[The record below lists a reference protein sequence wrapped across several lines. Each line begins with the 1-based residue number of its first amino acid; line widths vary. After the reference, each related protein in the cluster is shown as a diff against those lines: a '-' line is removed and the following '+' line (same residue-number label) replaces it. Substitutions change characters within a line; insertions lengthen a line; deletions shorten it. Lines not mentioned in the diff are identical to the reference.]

1 MTAPV
6 RSFDHEFAPTRIVFG
21 PGRLAEVGDEVARLG
36 TSRAMVIMSGHAPGG
51 DTVTAALGD
60 RAALTWHEIAQHV
73 PVDIAARATA
83 AARDA
88 RVDVIVSLGGGS
100 ATGLAKAVALELE
113 VPIVAVP
120 TTYAG
125 SELTPVYGMTGGQR
139 KRTGSDERVR
149 PRVVLYDPE
158 LTVGLPAAVTGPS
171 TFNAMAHCFAA
182 LWAPAGNPLIAALAA
197 DAVRT
202 LWTALPVVAENPT
215 DLDARAGLQYG
226 AFLAG
231 TALGSSGTGLQ
242 HRISHALGGRLGL
255 VHADTHSVVLPYVV
269 ALNAPAVP
277 DMVSRVRPYLGD
289 DPGRALWELAA
300 RIGLPHDLETLG
312 ATDEALDGVAADVA
326 DTPNPVPAT
335 RETIRALLDRA
346 YRGREW
352 Q

>member
-6 RSFDHEFAPTRIVFG
+6 RSFDHQFAPTRIVFG
-21 PGRLAEVGDEVARLG
+21 PGRLAEVGDEVAALG

-51 DTVTAALGD
+51 DTVTAALGN
-60 RAALTWHEIAQHV
+60 RVALAWHEIAQHV
-73 PVDIAARATA
+73 PVDIASRATA
-83 AARDA
+83 AARDVD
-88 RVDVIVSLGGGS
+88 VDVIVSLGGGS

-113 VPIVAVP
+113 VPIVAIP

-149 PRVVLYDPE
+149 PRTVLYDPE
-158 LTVGLPAAVTGPS
+158 LTVGLPAEVTGPS
-171 TFNAMAHCFAA
+171 AFNAMAHCFAA

-197 DAVRT
+197 DAIRT
-202 LWTALPVVAENPT
+202 IQSSLPVVTENPT
-215 DLDARAGLQYG
+215 DVDARAGLQYG

-231 TALGSSGTGLQ
+231 TALGAAGTGLQ

-269 ALNAPAVP
+269 ALNTPAAPETA
-277 DMVSRVRPYLGD
+277 DRVRPYLGD
-289 DPGRALWELAA
+289 DPGRALWELAG
-300 RIGLPHDLETLG
+300 RIGLPRDLQTLG

-335 RETIRALLDRA
+335 RDTIRALLDRA
-346 YRGREW
+346 YGGREW

>member
-21 PGRLAEVGDEVARLG
+21 PGRSAEVGDEVARLG

-51 DTVTAALGD
+51 DTVRAALGD
-60 RAALTWHEIAQHV
+60 RVAVSWHEIAQHV
-73 PVDIAARATA
+73 PADIAARATA
-83 AARDA
+83 SARDA
-88 RVDVIVSLGGGS
+88 GVDVIVSLGGGS

-171 TFNAMAHCFAA
+171 TFNALAHCFAA
-182 LWAPAGNPLIAALAA
+182 MWSPAPNPLIAALAA
-197 DAVRT
+197 DGVRT
-202 LWTALPVVAENPT
+202 LWASLPVVTDNPT

-231 TALGSSGTGLQ
+231 TALGSAGTGLQ

-269 ALNAPAVP
+269 ALNTPAAP
-277 DMVSRVRPYLGD
+277 DMVARVRPYLGD
-289 DPGRALWELAA
+289 DPGHSLWELAG
-300 RIGLPHDLETLG
+300 RIGLPRDLAALG
-312 ATDEALDGVAADVA
+312 ATDEALDGVADDVA

-335 RETIRALLDRA
+335 RATIRALLERA